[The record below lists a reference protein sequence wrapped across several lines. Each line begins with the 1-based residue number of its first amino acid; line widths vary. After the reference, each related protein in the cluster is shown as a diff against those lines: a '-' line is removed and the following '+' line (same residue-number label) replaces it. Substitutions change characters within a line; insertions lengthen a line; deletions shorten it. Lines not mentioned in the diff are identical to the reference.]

1 MNRKRELSHLS
12 DDVLMSGVEE
22 LISFYPKLFFTNH
35 GLVKKYDH
43 STVAFDEASC
53 GIFQVIYHAIF

>member
-1 MNRKRELSHLS
+1 MNRKRQLSHLS
-12 DDVLMSGVEE
+12 DDVLMSGVEG

-43 STVAFDEASC
+43 STVALDVAFR
-53 GIFQVIYHAIF
+53 GIFQVF